1 MNQGNT
7 ARNAKVQ
14 FLKMFFWI
22 PFIAVIAV
30 IFPISRSRR
39 PNSRYR
45 GIATT
50 ANYPC
55 VCSLPLTE
63 TQSHPPLSQTVEE
76 FVKQD
81 SVPSSE
87 SGVFY
92 SLLFLLLEHSFK
104 YIKAVDSL
112 SLILVSHPGPAVE
125 VSSEKC

>member
-45 GIATT
+45 PTATT
-50 ANYPC
+50 AIYQC
-55 VCSLPLTE
+55 ACLVLVALM
-63 TQSHPPLSQTVEE
+63 
-76 FVKQD
+76 FV
-81 SVPSSE
+81 
-87 SGVFY
+87 
-92 SLLFLLLEHSFK
+92 
-104 YIKAVDSL
+104 
-112 SLILVSHPGPAVE
+112 LVKPT
-125 VSSEKC
+125 